1 MNTPIHLFQAV
12 GVELEHA
19 IVDTSTLRVRP
30 IADQLLKAAAALPGA
45 VGDEEDSPGWPGSVT
60 LGEVTWSNELALHVI
75 EFKTSDPARSFDGLA
90 DAFARHVAKA
100 NELLAPMGCM
110 LMPTGMH
117 PTMLPDRDF
126 QVWPHGYSEV
136 YEAFNRIFDCRGH
149 GWSNLQ
155 SAHLNLPFHGDAAD
169 TDEFGR
175 LHAALRVL
183 LPVLPAL
190 AASSPVREGSPTGLM
205 DTRLEV
211 YRTNSAR
218 IPPAT
223 GRVIPEPVYTRGAYE
238 ERIFT
243 PIYDAYA
250 PHDPGGVLRHEWA
263 NSRGCIA
270 RFTRGTIEVRTLDV
284 QECPAADLAI
294 CAGVSGV
301 TRAIVEGRLGD
312 LGELRAWGVDP
323 LHAIL
328 LDHIRDA
335 DKAVIANTRYLSAL
349 GWRGGPTTSAEF
361 WHHLIELAT
370 PDLIAAPARVT
381 LKAILDRGCLARR
394 ITRAL
399 GPAPG
404 EGKIHEVYAELAACL
419 GQNRLFGV

>member
-1 MNTPIHLFQAV
+1 MHEPIHLFQAF

-19 IVDTSTLRVRP
+19 IVDRATLGVRP
-30 IADQLLKAAAALPGA
+30 VADQLLKAAAALPGA
-45 VGDEEDSPGWPGSVT
+45 IADEEDSPGWPGSVT

-75 EFKTSDPARSFDGLA
+75 EFKTSDPARSLRGLA
-90 DAFARHVAKA
+90 DAFASHVRTA

-110 LMPTGMH
+110 LMPAGMH
-117 PTMLPDRDF
+117 PLMLPDRDF
-126 QVWPHGYSEV
+126 RVWPHGYSDV

-155 SAHLNLPFHGDAAD
+155 SAHLNLPFCGDSSED
-169 TDEFGR
+169 DEFGR

-190 AASSPVREGSPTGLM
+190 AASSPFREGAASGLM
-205 DTRLEV
+205 DTRLDV

-223 GRVIPEPVYTRGAYE
+223 GRVIPEPVFTRNDYERQIFGA
-238 ERIFT
+238 
-243 PIYDAYA
+243 IYDAYA
-250 PHDPGGVLRHEWA
+250 PHDPAGVLRYEWA

-294 CAGVSGV
+294 CAGVAGV
-301 TRAIVEGRLGD
+301 TRAIVEGRLGE
-312 LGELRAWGVDP
+312 LGELRSWGVEP

-328 LDHIRDA
+328 LNHVRHA
-335 DKAVIANTRYLSAL
+335 DKAVIANTRYLRAL

-361 WHHLIELAT
+361 WRHLLEH
-370 PDLIAAPARVT
+370 AAPDMPDATARGS
-381 LKAILDRGCLARR
+381 LELILSKGCLARR
-394 ITRAL
+394 ITRAT
-399 GPAPG
+399 GPAPSDG
-404 EGKIHEVYAELAACL
+404 RIAEVYTELAACL
-419 GQNRLFGV
+419 SQNRLFNP